1 VLLIFGL
8 AGCNRLQ
15 YGLAMDE
22 ITLQKRRI
30 QQLVADGRVNKSTL
44 ARMCGF
50 GQSALNTMLDEG
62 WNPTTRV
69 LAALVRAANELGF
82 PRRPKRARGND
93 RDGLAA

>member
-1 VLLIFGL
+1 
-8 AGCNRLQ
+8 
-15 YGLAMDE
+15 MDE
-22 ITLQKRRI
+22 ITLQKRRL

-50 GQSALNTMLDEG
+50 GQSALNTMLDDD

-82 PRRPKRARGND
+82 PRRPRARGSD
-93 RDGLAA
+93 DGLAA